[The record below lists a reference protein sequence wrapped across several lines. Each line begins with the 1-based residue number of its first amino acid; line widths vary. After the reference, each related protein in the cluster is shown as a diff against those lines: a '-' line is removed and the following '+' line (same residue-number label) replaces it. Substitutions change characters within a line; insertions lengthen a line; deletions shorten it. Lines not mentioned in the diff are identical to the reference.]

1 MSVGN
6 KRRGY
11 IYPTSEF
18 GFTVCSADGGS
29 EPAMDSFSLGSVDVL
44 PMLKVET
51 EIHSRAFVPLY
62 EDFRQYA
69 GGANSAMI
77 QWGLRNYRRV
87 EPQMHSLSIQ
97 PSYNLQSDAICTRFP
112 TNDHRFWGYQTP
124 ALMTHPGS
132 CSAAG
137 SSEYHGALI
146 RSGESK
152 SLSRQV
158 ILDEDSYTS
167 ALSDIIA
174 RDFFPSLAHLDAT
187 NGYLSA
193 LDTRDPEQISKSVR
207 RLQDLAATPTPGHYR
222 NLQTPSHTPYGAGPS
237 DTPISRRSE
246 FEPRGNSITKGLSLD
261 EFQARYTSEDNA
273 SFATILDD
281 ENRQRKEKWGWAWE
295 AQTKVEE
302 RKAIEYT
309 RRETALLEAVKA
321 TLAITATGEPNTS
334 PKAILAGDSLSS
346 SDLEGKGLEVALV
359 SHQGSEGDKQ
369 LVKAEQI
376 QTIEEVMA
384 PKKDD
389 RPAGVPGWKFKARN
403 SLMFP
408 PDANQSPYDVI
419 SSTAPPP
426 PTKGE
431 PRAIHYGGTRIADQ
445 DEASGVTEPS
455 SPTHSRVDAA
465 IAGRP
470 YVSGGE
476 TPKVAGHSFVSET
489 ASPSPSQMGPV
500 GLKQLMTWGTL
511 QGTPR
516 VISSDGDDTPTADP
530 QTPFRIAEPSRRD
543 LLSHRLANKAS
554 KSLAQRAALLSPYP
568 TRGTATPRSE
578 AGAIRIKQSGGRMP
592 PPMMTPRRSE
602 VSLSPAARKLLSR
615 TGGVST
621 MAQREGWGDAATKQS
636 KDLAKERWTP
646 SPAVNRRS

>member
-77 QWGLRNYRRV
+77 QWGVRNYRRV

-112 TNDHRFWGYQTP
+112 TNDHRFWDIRRPRPRMEIAPRNYHTL
-124 ALMTHPGS
+124 LMTHPGS

-295 AQTKVEE
+295 AQTNDPGHYCYW
-302 RKAIEYT
+302 RA
-309 RRETALLEAVKA
+309 
-321 TLAITATGEPNTS
+321 NTS

-500 GLKQLMTWGTL
+500 GLKQLMTWVL
-511 QGTPR
+511 CKEPR
-516 VISSDGDDTPTADP
+516 ES
-530 QTPFRIAEPSRRD
+530 F
-543 LLSHRLANKAS
+543 L
-554 KSLAQRAALLSPYP
+554 
-568 TRGTATPRSE
+568 
-578 AGAIRIKQSGGRMP
+578 RME
-592 PPMMTPRRSE
+592 MTP
-602 VSLSPAARKLLSR
+602 PLLIPNP
-615 TGGVST
+615 V
-621 MAQREGWGDAATKQS
+621 
-636 KDLAKERWTP
+636 P
-646 SPAVNRRS
+646 HC

>member
-1 MSVGN
+1 MSQ
-6 KRRGY
+6 
-11 IYPTSEF
+11 P
-18 GFTVCSADGGS
+18 
-29 EPAMDSFSLGSVDVL
+29 DSSS
-44 PMLKVET
+44 
-51 EIHSRAFVPLY
+51 
-62 EDFRQYA
+62 
-69 GGANSAMI
+69 GAS
-77 QWGLRNYRRV
+77 
-87 EPQMHSLSIQ
+87 
-97 PSYNLQSDAICTRFP
+97 
-112 TNDHRFWGYQTP
+112 
-124 ALMTHPGS
+124 
-132 CSAAG
+132 

-146 RSGESK
+146 RPGESK

-193 LDTRDPEQISKSVR
+193 LDTKDPEQISKSVR
-207 RLQDLAATPTPGHYR
+207 RLQDLAATPTPSRHR
-222 NLQTPSHTPYGAGPS
+222 NLWTPSRTPYGAGPS
-237 DTPISRRSE
+237 DTPMSMRSE
-246 FEPRGNSITKGLSLD
+246 LGSRGKSITEGLSLD

-273 SFATILDD
+273 SFATIIDD

-295 AQTKVEE
+295 AQSKVEE

-309 RRETALLEAVKA
+309 RRETALLEAKKA
-321 TLAITATGEPNTS
+321 TLAITAAGEPSTS
-334 PKAILAGDSLSS
+334 TKAITAAEDDSPSS
-346 SDLEGKGLEVALV
+346 SNSTGKGLEVVL
-359 SHQGSEGDKQ
+359 SSQNDPSGDRQ
-369 LVKAEQI
+369 LARVDES
-376 QTIEEVMA
+376 QTMEEVMA
-384 PKKDD
+384 PKKDT

-408 PDANQSPYDVI
+408 PDANQSPYDAI
-419 SSTAPPP
+419 SSTAVPPP
-426 PTKGE
+426 AKGD
-431 PRAIHYGGTRIADQ
+431 PKSIHYGGTRIVDQ

-470 YVSGGE
+470 YASGGE

-489 ASPSPSQMGPV
+489 ASPSPSQLGPV

-516 VISSDGDDTPTADP
+516 VISSDGDDAPMADP

-554 KSLAQRAALLSPYP
+554 KSLAQRAALLSPHP
-568 TRGTATPRSE
+568 TRTPATPSS
-578 AGAIRIKQSGGRMP
+578 QGGPVRAKRTRGNMP

-615 TGGVST
+615 TGGGS
-621 MAQREGWGDAATKQS
+621 MLAQREGWGEAATKQP

-646 SPAVNRRS
+646 SPALSRQS

>member
-1 MSVGN
+1 M
-6 KRRGY
+6 
-11 IYPTSEF
+11 
-18 GFTVCSADGGS
+18 
-29 EPAMDSFSLGSVDVL
+29 
-44 PMLKVET
+44 
-51 EIHSRAFVPLY
+51 IHTHA
-62 EDFRQYA
+62 
-69 GGANSAMI
+69 
-77 QWGLRNYRRV
+77 LRNYRPDRV
-87 EPQMHSLSIQ
+87 MRYAHGFQ
-97 PSYNLQSDAICTRFP
+97 PTSTNL
-112 TNDHRFWGYQTP
+112 GYQ
-124 ALMTHPGS
+124 ALMSADGNSARKLRDLVISHHDSIHHPHLSCDPRLMTQPGS
-132 CSAAG
+132 SSATG

-146 RSGESK
+146 IPGESK

-193 LDTRDPEQISKSVR
+193 LDTKDPEQISKSVR

-222 NLQTPSHTPYGAGPS
+222 NFQTPSRTPYGAGPS
-237 DTPISRRSE
+237 DTPVSGRSE
-246 FEPRGNSITKGLSLD
+246 SGSRGKSITEGLSLD

-281 ENRQRKEKWGWAWE
+281 ENRQRKEKWGWAWA
-295 AQTKVEE
+295 AQNKVEQH
-302 RKAIEYT
+302 KAIEYT
-309 RRETALLEAVKA
+309 RREAALLEAGKV
-321 TLAITATGEPNTS
+321 TLAITAAGELNTS
-334 PKAILAGDSLSS
+334 MKAIETEGDSLDSTFPK
-346 SDLEGKGLEVALV
+346 GKGLEVVLAFPQD
-359 SHQGSEGDKQ
+359 SNEDKQ
-369 LVKAEQI
+369 LVQAEQV
-376 QTIEEVMA
+376 QTIEEIMA

-408 PDANQSPYDVI
+408 PDADHSPYDVV

-426 PTKGE
+426 PAKGD
-431 PRAIHYGGTRIADQ
+431 PKSIHYGATRIADQ
-445 DEASGVTEPS
+445 DQASGVTEPS

-489 ASPSPSQMGPV
+489 ASPSPSQIGPV

-516 VISSDGDDTPTADP
+516 VISSDGDDAPIADP
-530 QTPFRIAEPSRRD
+530 QTPFRIVEPSRRD
-543 LLSHRLANKAS
+543 QLSHRLANKAS
-554 KSLAQRAALLSPYP
+554 KSLAQRAALLSPHP
-568 TRGTATPRSE
+568 TRAPATPSSQIGPVRT
-578 AGAIRIKQSGGRMP
+578 KQTRGNMP

-615 TGGVST
+615 TGGGSI
-621 MAQREGWGDAATKQS
+621 MAQREGWGEAATKQS
-636 KDLAKERWTP
+636 KDLGKERWTP
-646 SPAVNRRS
+646 SPAASGRL

>member
-1 MSVGN
+1 MTQ
-6 KRRGY
+6 
-11 IYPTSEF
+11 P
-18 GFTVCSADGGS
+18 GS
-29 EPAMDSFSLGSVDVL
+29 
-44 PMLKVET
+44 
-51 EIHSRAFVPLY
+51 
-62 EDFRQYA
+62 
-69 GGANSAMI
+69 NSA
-77 QWGLRNYRRV
+77 
-87 EPQMHSLSIQ
+87 
-97 PSYNLQSDAICTRFP
+97 
-112 TNDHRFWGYQTP
+112 
-124 ALMTHPGS
+124 GS
-132 CSAAG
+132 

-146 RSGESK
+146 LPGESE

-193 LDTRDPEQISKSVR
+193 LDTKDPEQISKSVR
-207 RLQDLAATPTPGHYR
+207 RLQDLAATPTPGRYQ
-222 NLQTPSHTPYGAGPS
+222 NLHTPSRTPYGAGPS

-246 FEPRGNSITKGLSLD
+246 AGSRGKSITEGLSLD
-261 EFQARYTSEDNA
+261 DFQARYTSEDNA

-281 ENRQRKEKWGWAWE
+281 ENRQRKEKWAWAWE
-295 AQTKVEE
+295 AQNKVEE

-309 RRETALLEAVKA
+309 RRETALLEAGKV
-321 TLAITATGEPNTS
+321 TLAITAAGEPSSST
-334 PKAILAGDSLSS
+334 KAIAAKGDS
-346 SDLEGKGLEVALV
+346 SDLQEKGPELALV
-359 SHQGSEGDKQ
+359 SKGDSSEDKQ

-376 QTIEEVMA
+376 QTMEEVMA

-389 RPAGVPGWKFKARN
+389 RPAGVPGWNFKARN

-408 PDANQSPYDVI
+408 PDADHSPYDVI
-419 SSTAPPP
+419 SSAAPPP
-426 PTKGE
+426 PAKGD
-431 PRAIHYGGTRIADQ
+431 PKSIHYGGTRIADQ
-445 DEASGVTEPS
+445 DEGSGVTEPS

-470 YVSGGE
+470 YTSGGE

-489 ASPSPSQMGPV
+489 ASPSPSQMGPI

-516 VISSDGDDTPTADP
+516 IISSDGDDAPIADP
-530 QTPFRIAEPSRRD
+530 QTPFRIVEPSRRD

-554 KSLAQRAALLSPYP
+554 KSLTQRAALLSPHP
-568 TRGTATPRSE
+568 TRASATPNSHIGPVRT
-578 AGAIRIKQSGGRMP
+578 KQTRGNMP

-602 VSLSPAARKLLSR
+602 VSLSPAARRLLSR
-615 TGGVST
+615 TGGGSVT
-621 MAQREGWGDAATKQS
+621 TQREGWGETVTKQS

-646 SPAVNRRS
+646 SPASSRRL